1 MLQKKP
7 VKTHGAPEA
16 AEWGRV
22 HGKPAGFL
30 GRSFSKGLRGD
41 ASPRG
46 SMHPPLGQAGLR
58 STGLHQS
65 SAFPPGTSGACPA
78 GEFVSLEQGIR
89 PALHLWVAFVRSA
102 NTQGKGKC
110 ESLSRVRLSVT
121 LGTVA
126 RQAPRPWD
134 SPGKIFQTRI
144 EFRPPALQADSLPF
158 EPPGKPVNTPKCLQ
172 TGVCV
177 QPLLQEGP
185 KLSAESWEDCEPQM
199 LKDAFI
205 LTLGS

>member
-1 MLQKKP
+1 M
-7 VKTHGAPEA
+7 KTHRAPEA
-16 AEWGRV
+16 TEWGHV

-41 ASPRG
+41 ASPRE
-46 SMHPPLGQAGLR
+46 SMHPPLGRAGLR

-89 PALHLWVAFVRSA
+89 PALHLWVAFVRSVI
-102 NTQGKGKC
+102 TQGKGKC
-110 ESLSRVRLSVT
+110 ESLSRVRLFVT

-126 RQAPRPWD
+126 RQAPGPLD
-134 SPGKIFQTRI
+134 SPGESTGVGSHSLLQGIFQTRI

-158 EPPGKPVNTPKCLQ
+158 EPPGKPVNTPNWLQ
-172 TGVCV
+172 TGVC
-177 QPLLQEGP
+177 
-185 KLSAESWEDCEPQM
+185 A
-199 LKDAFI
+199 AF
-205 LTLGS
+205 SYKSVRSS